1 VSFAVDRCVAG
12 TIGCN
17 TQGPHGL
24 QKKELELIPE
34 QLPASVHPTVIY
46 FGRLGDMVMLSA
58 LLGFLRRRFRA
69 SCHVIGA
76 GSWNGAVFGGSVDV
90 GGVWSFDRHLPFL
103 LSPAWASA
111 SRALRS
117 SHPGPIYVCDVL
129 PQKVSRARRML
140 AFAGID
146 AARCVF
152 MSQYDAPQ
160 DVSWLDRLL
169 RLGER
174 MPDALSAA
182 DFPLPFSSARWAPRL
197 QILESERQ
205 ERDSWL
211 RKHDCMEHPLVIVQA
226 CNHRSVSRS
235 GREFWRNSDDKSWP
249 VESWAELLRKIHA
262 SLPAARILLRGAQ
275 QELPVLR
282 KIESA
287 AALDAVLVA
296 DPALRTF
303 FALCERAHSMIS
315 VDTGPAH
322 VAAALGV
329 PLGVLY
335 GAQSPHLWL
344 PRSPVGSPV
353 IPVGG
358 PPAFRRADEIA
369 VESVFEAWRRL
380 LEPSGAAQ
388 PREAVHEHMRAS
400 AQGQQLRR
408 STG

>member
-1 VSFAVDRCVAG
+1 L
-12 TIGCN
+12 
-17 TQGPHGL
+17 H
-24 QKKELELIPE
+24 KKELELIPE
-34 QLPASVHPTVIY
+34 QLPRSLHPTVIY

-58 LLGFLRRRFRA
+58 LLALLRRRFRA

-76 GSWNGAVFGGSVDV
+76 GSWNGAVFGGNVDV
-90 GGVWSFDRHLPFL
+90 DGVWSFDRHLPFV

-129 PQKVSRARRML
+129 PQKVSRALRML

-146 AARCVF
+146 RTRCVF
-152 MSQYDAPQ
+152 MSPDDASQ
-160 DVSWLDRLL
+160 NASWFDRLL

-174 MPDALSAA
+174 MPAALSPA
-182 DFPLPFSSARWAPRL
+182 DYPMPSSSARGAPRL
-197 QILESERQ
+197 QVLDSERQ
-205 ERDSWL
+205 ERDTWL
-211 RKHDCMEHPLVIVQA
+211 RRHDCVERPLVIVQA

-235 GREFWRNSDDKSWP
+235 GREFWRTRNSDDKSWP
-249 VESWAELLRKIHA
+249 VESWAALLRKIHA
-262 SLPAARILLRGAQ
+262 RLPAARILLRGARP
-275 QELPVLR
+275 ELPVLR
-282 KIESA
+282 EIESA
-287 AALDAVLVA
+287 AALDTVLVA
-296 DPALRTF
+296 DPTLRTF

-322 VAAALGV
+322 AAAALGV
-329 PLGVLY
+329 PLVVLY

-369 VESVFEAWRRL
+369 VESVFEAWHRL

-388 PREAVHEHMRAS
+388 PREAVHEHLRAS
-400 AQGQQLRR
+400 AQGQPLRR